1 MSAVVET
8 APLYPGEGARISW
21 VEGKGTT
28 AVRIDAVVS
37 KIRASGHMQV
47 CRLDF
52 FDGTSVT
59 AVMDANP
66 DSGVISMTFE
76 TADGEPHLVALEA
89 DHG

>member
-1 MSAVVET
+1 MSAVVDT
-8 APLYPGEGARISW
+8 APLYPAAGARISW
-21 VEGKGTT
+21 VEGKGAS

-37 KIRASGHMQV
+37 KTRPSGHMQV

-52 FDGTSVT
+52 FDGTSVA

-66 DSGVISMTFE
+66 DSGAISMIFE